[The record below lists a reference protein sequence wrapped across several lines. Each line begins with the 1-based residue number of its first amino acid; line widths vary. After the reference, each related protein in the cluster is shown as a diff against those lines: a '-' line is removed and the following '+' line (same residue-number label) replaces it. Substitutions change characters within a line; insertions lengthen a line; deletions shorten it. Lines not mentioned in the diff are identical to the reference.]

1 MMRSDAALYS
11 DHELEE
17 LLHQLF
23 VLQDLDKNGMLEE
36 RELVLL
42 NRNIAISHYGPDVD
56 EEELTAKYQNLF
68 RTRLACNDEQ
78 QAVPYARFRSF
89 QLDVLNG
96 LDSDYRGQKMILEQ
110 WIAEASAARKLFH
123 RLELRSDSDI
133 SFLSKI
139 SEPDD
144 EEWQPMDLPRTG
156 HSLDFAP
163 L

>member
-78 QAVPYARFRSF
+78 QAVPYARFRCYM
-89 QLDVLNG
+89 LDVLKE
-96 LDSDYRGQKMILEQ
+96 LDSDSMAQKMIVEQ
-110 WIAEASAARKLFH
+110 FIAEATLGRRLFH
-123 RLELRSDSDI
+123 ALPLRSDSDI

-144 EEWQPMDLPRTG
+144 EEWLPIDLPRSG
-156 HSLDFAP
+156 HGLDIAP